1 MKDAVDFFFLWFCPV
16 FVMAI
21 MILGFVAVVALA
33 IHKWKEYDNN
43 QKIGGFQYEYF
54 TRNIH

>member
-21 MILGFVAVVALA
+21 MILGFVAVVAFT

-43 QKIGGFQYEYF
+43 QKIGGF
-54 TRNIH
+54 